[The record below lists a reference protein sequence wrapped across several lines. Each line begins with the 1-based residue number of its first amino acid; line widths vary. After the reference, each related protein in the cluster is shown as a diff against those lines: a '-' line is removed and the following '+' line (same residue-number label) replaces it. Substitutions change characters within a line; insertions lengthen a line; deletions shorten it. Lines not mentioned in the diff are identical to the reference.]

1 MDTKQFG
8 NAFAH
13 RLFGVFNLRA
23 QGVGAAWLGGGKGGR
38 ARADRLSKERKS
50 EIARKAAKARGDA
63 KT

>member
-8 NAFAH
+8 DALSH
-13 RLFGVFNLRA
+13 RFFGGFNLRA
-23 QGVGAAWLGGGKGGR
+23 QGVGAAWLGGGRGGR

-50 EIARKAAKARGDA
+50 EIARKVAKARGDA